1 VANGTPAALRDRYR
15 LAYEALPE
23 GLERLLDA
31 GCNSAESTGWYRQKA
46 KHVFGIDPS
55 ETAIARG
62 RAAFPDLDL
71 RVGSLEALPYP
82 DGQFDAVVC
91 LDVLEHVEDELQAL
105 NELHRVLAP
114 GGLLVLSTPHRGA
127 FSILDPVN
135 YPPRFGGV
143 LKRRAPRLYRRLV
156 ATSRDLDEHGAP
168 AWETVPYHRH
178 YGLGELLALLE
189 RSNFDHE
196 FKVELVRRTGLLA
209 YPLAQ
214 NVDYVATF
222 VTARTRLSLGGAVR
236 AMRALGDLEFRMPAG
251 RLAYCL
257 ALVVRKAGAQG
268 AAAQRG

>member
-1 VANGTPAALRDRYR
+1 VAAETPARLRDRYR
-15 LAYEALPE
+15 LAYDALPG

-31 GCNSAESTGWYRQKA
+31 GCNSAEATGSYRHKA
-46 KHVFGIDPS
+46 RHVFGIDPS
-55 ETAIARG
+55 EAAIARG

-82 DGQFDAVVC
+82 DGHFDAVVC
-91 LDVLEHVEDELQAL
+91 LDVLEHVKDELAAI

-114 GGLLVLSTPHRGA
+114 GGLLLLSTPHRGA

-178 YGLGELLALLE
+178 YALGELLALLE
-189 RSNFDHE
+189 RSDFGHE
-196 FKVELVRRTGLLA
+196 FSVELVRRTGLLV

-214 NVDYVATF
+214 NVDYVAAF
-222 VTARTRLSLGGAVR
+222 VSARTRLSLGGAVR

-257 ALVVRKAGAQG
+257 ALVVRKGEAKPGAAQG
-268 AAAQRG
+268 G